1 MIDKFFYSRD
11 TVAIRALTITE
22 FHSIRHSEKNVRK
35 TLEQSQVIESEVNED
50 NWNTV
55 ALPSVVVE
63 FRAMPLSMMASEMAG
78 IAYTGRA

>member
-1 MIDKFFYSRD
+1 M
-11 TVAIRALTITE
+11 
-22 FHSIRHSEKNVRK
+22 SERQ
-35 TLEQSQVIESEVNED
+35 LEQSQVIESEVNED